1 MDFHLFTPATLSQ
14 TDSSAVNYTENG
26 YETAGMPEYAI
37 EFMTTIVSP
46 VYTYTHIY
54 YVYMYIHLIF
64 SAASRVDTWKVVAIK
79 SAT

>member
-1 MDFHLFTPATLSQ
+1 MDFHLFTPATLPR

-26 YETAGMPEYAI
+26 YETGGMPEYAI

-46 VYTYTHIY
+46 VYIHKHVCI
-54 YVYMYIHLIF
+54 YVYTPDLF
-64 SAASRVDTWKVVAIK
+64 CRVVDTWKVVAIK

>member
-1 MDFHLFTPATLSQ
+1 MDFHLFTPATLSR

-46 VYTYTHIY
+46 VYTYTYILCI
-54 YVYMYIHLIF
+54 YVYTPDLF
-64 SAASRVDTWKVVAIK
+64 CRKPR
-79 SAT
+79 